1 MSVFLLMGGSDYAQ
15 TRDIYV
21 YVQCFES
28 VLSCFL
34 TPLLFLSKLVLCEV
48 PAGRSLFKLWFGFCR
63 TESVS
68 ASGAFPSQWM
78 LFVEKPKPTYIETEN
93 YFESF

>member
-1 MSVFLLMGGSDYAQ
+1 MGGSDYAQ

-48 PAGRSLFKLWFGFCR
+48 RAGRSLFKLWFGFCR